1 MENLIVY
8 PENENQLKLL
18 KTFLEEMKI
27 RFKKDSE
34 IEQLEDWQKRL
45 IDEGLK
51 DIEEGRF
58 SSSEE
63 VHNKALECLK

>member
-34 IEQLEDWQKRL
+34 VEELQDWQKEK
-45 IDEGLK
+45 ILK
-51 DIEEGRF
+51 GIEEADNGDFFR
-58 SSSEE
+58 EE
-63 VHNKALECLK
+63 EAKKIIEKCFP

>member
-34 IEQLEDWQKRL
+34 VEELQDWQKRL
-45 IDEGLK
+45 IDEGLN

-58 SSSEE
+58 SSSQE
-63 VHNKALECLK
+63 VHKNALECLK